1 MNLSKVFVISQ
12 LYTVV
17 SAASIRGS
25 TNNNRALGIFDG
37 DNTRIIGGEEA
48 VEDRYSYTV
57 SLADDY
63 GHFCGGALIAPD
75 VVLSAA
81 HCAGGK
87 YNVVVGRHDVR
98 DKNEGEEI
106 EVETELVHDEY
117 DDNTTDND
125 FMLLF
130 LKTPTTEEVNYA
142 VVTNSVISSGVDVSV
157 IGWGDIDPDQEE
169 SELADKLQHVE
180 VTTISNE
187 ACDASESTESG
198 WEDSYKDQISEN
210 MLCAEHQEMKDA
222 CQGDSGGPLVIRN
235 EGGSDELVGVVSW
248 GIGCAHDDYPGVYSR
263 ISAQYEWIVKHT
275 CENSASPPSNFDC
288 SSYSTYS
295 GGNVESVVFDESGYT
310 TIVDETFAGG
320 FGLFGQNGNDAKYYP
335 TFEDRVGIVR
345 IQDGNGGASELTSNT
360 IPLTAG
366 YSKIKVSF
374 SYLAKSMEDSSDH
387 LCLDYN
393 LDSGKIV
400 GERCWRSGDAIE
412 NNVWNDNESVEFET
426 SGAQSL
432 WLRFRVAG
440 NDSEDDILLDS
451 VKVSGL

>member
-1 MNLSKVFVISQ
+1 
-12 LYTVV
+12 
-17 SAASIRGS
+17 
-25 TNNNRALGIFDG
+25 
-37 DNTRIIGGEEA
+37 
-48 VEDRYSYTV
+48 
-57 SLADDY
+57 
-63 GHFCGGALIAPD
+63 
-75 VVLSAA
+75 LSAA

-222 CQGDSGGPLVIRN
+222 CQGDSGGPLVIKTS
-235 EGGSDELVGVVSW
+235 SDQPDIQVGVVSW
-248 GIGCAHDDYPGVYSR
+248 GIGCAHNDFPGVYSR
-263 ISAQYEWIVKHT
+263 ITAQYDWIKTNV
-275 CENSASPPSNFDC
+275 CEGSTNPPASFNCDDT
-288 SSYSTYS
+288 SSIAVSRT
-295 GGNVESVVFDESGYT
+295 VDTTTKTQVITEDDWT
-310 TIVDETFAGG
+310 TILQEDFDTG
-320 FGLFGQNGNDAKYYP
+320 FGLFNQHGNDASHYLTAKN
-335 TFEDRVGIVR
+335 RVGVVR
-345 IQDGNGGASELTSNT
+345 IAGGENGVSTLNSNQITLENAPYNKFKINFSFYAIEMEHSDDFCIEYEINDGAETGEKCWSSLHSFQNHVWYNDKSFEFV
-360 IPLTAG
+360 TALNAH
-366 YSKIKVSF
+366 SLKVSF
-374 SYLAKSMEDSSDH
+374 RIEGDDS
-387 LCLDYN
+387 
-393 LDSGKIV
+393 V
-400 GERCWRSGDAIE
+400 
-412 NNVWNDNESVEFET
+412 
-426 SGAQSL
+426 
-432 WLRFRVAG
+432 
-440 NDSEDDILLDS
+440 DDVLLDS
-451 VKVSGL
+451 VIIQGQ